1 MSGPASLQRCHRVMV
16 GLGGGDA
23 PLVHFGTN
31 VLHNE
36 SNLASMGSTR
46 IPLQGPIK
54 KVFIKFGSLPVN

>member
-46 IPLQGPIK
+46 IPLQ
-54 KVFIKFGSLPVN
+54 VV